1 MKYLKLMRI
10 KHYIKNFL
18 VFAPL
23 FFSMHFTDLDSVT
36 QVLFGFISFSLIS
49 SVVYILNDIN
59 DIEKD
64 RAHPIK
70 KNRPLANG
78 QISTKAASY
87 LAIGLFSVSVLIEY
101 LFHHTWVSISLMLGY
116 LIINIAYSKGLKKI
130 PIIDVSIIVSGFLL
144 RVFYGGAIL
153 DIRISNWLVLT
164 ILAISYYLAFG
175 KRRNELKKNGDVSR
189 DVLKHYNAEFL
200 DKMMYVMLGLFIV
213 FYSMWSVSSQE
224 MSEILIWSVPIVI
237 LIVLKYSLIIEND
250 SFGDPADV
258 VFSDKTLIGL
268 ILLYG
273 IFMIITL
280 YFFV

>member
-1 MKYLKLMRI
+1 MRI

-18 VFAPL
+18 VVAPL
-23 FFSMHFTDLDSVT
+23 FFSMNFTDLDLIT
-36 QVLFGFISFSLIS
+36 RVLFGFISFSLIT

-78 QISTKAASY
+78 QISTKTATY
-87 LAIGLFSVSVLIEY
+87 LAIGLFSISVLIEY
-101 LFHHTWVSISLMLGY
+101 LFHHTWLSLSLLLGY

-130 PIIDVSIIVSGFLL
+130 PIVDVSVIVSGFLL
-144 RVFYGGAIL
+144 RIFYGGSIL
-153 DIRISNWLVLT
+153 NIPISNWLVLT

-224 MSEILIWSVPIVI
+224 MSTILIWSVPIVI

-258 VFSDKTLIGL
+258 VFSDKILIGL

-273 IFMIITL
+273 IFMVLAL
-280 YFFV
+280 YLFV